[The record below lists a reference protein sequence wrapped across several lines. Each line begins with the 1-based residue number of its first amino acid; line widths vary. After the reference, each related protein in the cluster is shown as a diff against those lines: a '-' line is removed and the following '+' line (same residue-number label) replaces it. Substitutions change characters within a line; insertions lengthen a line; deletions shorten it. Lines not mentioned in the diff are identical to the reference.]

1 MINIHDFNDFN
12 EFLRQ
17 RGPVERNIYIR
28 SCRPTIDLELLPR
41 MGHHYTLPRPTRK
54 QAFRAFVYNAGVYA
68 CFATIIGLG
77 FYAAFSMADEQL
89 RVEAQI
95 NQEIWQ

>member
-1 MINIHDFNDFN
+1 MNIHDFSDFE

-28 SCRPTIDLELLPR
+28 SRRPTIDLELLPR
-41 MGHHYTLPRPTRK
+41 MGHHYQLPRQTRK
-54 QAFRAFVYNAGVYA
+54 QAFRAFAYNASVYA
-68 CFATIIGLG
+68 CIAVIIGLG
-77 FYAAFSMADEQL
+77 FYAALSIADEQL